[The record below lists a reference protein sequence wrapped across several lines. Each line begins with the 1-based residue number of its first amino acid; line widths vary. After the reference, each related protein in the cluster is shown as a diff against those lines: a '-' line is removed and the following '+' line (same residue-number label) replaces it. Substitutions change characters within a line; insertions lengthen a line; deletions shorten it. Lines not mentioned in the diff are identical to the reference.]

1 MSLLKSHIFI
11 ALPLIWMSFSA
22 SHNRTTKPVFSDWTY
37 DNKLVQM
44 FPNPASTVIN
54 FTYQG
59 PANQQHILQIYSF
72 IGKKMTE
79 VRIFGNTRL
88 TVQLDENY
96 YRGIYI
102 YQLRDL
108 DGRMIESGKF
118 QVIK

>member
-1 MSLLKSHIFI
+1 MSFMKSHIFI
-11 ALPLIWMSFSA
+11 SLPLFWLSFS
-22 SHNRTTKPVFSDWTY
+22 TVPPIKPNPAPNHWPY

-44 FPNPASTVIN
+44 FPNPATTVIN
-54 FTYQG
+54 FTCQG
-59 PANQQHILQIYSF
+59 PTNQQHILQIYSF

-88 TVQLDENY
+88 TIQLDENY

>member
-1 MSLLKSHIFI
+1 MSLLKSHFLLL
-11 ALPLIWMSFSA
+11 LPMLWWIHADTRPMSAPHTA
-22 SHNRTTKPVFSDWTY
+22 SEWPL
-37 DNKLVQM
+37 DNKLVQL
-44 FPNPASTVIN
+44 FPNPASTVVY

-59 PANQQHILQIYSF
+59 PSNQQHILQIYSF

-79 VRIFGNTRL
+79 ARIYGNTRL
-88 TVQLDENY
+88 MIQLDENY

-118 QVIK
+118 QVVK

>member
-1 MSLLKSHIFI
+1 MSIPKSHILLFT
-11 ALPLIWMSFSA
+11 LPLLLWSKKDFRPHVYPSTIEWPS
-22 SHNRTTKPVFSDWTY
+22 
-37 DNKLVQM
+37 DNKLVQL

-59 PANQQHILQIYSF
+59 SSTQQHILQIYSF
-72 IGKKMTE
+72 IGKKMLET
-79 VRIFGNTRL
+79 RIFGNTRL

-118 QVIK
+118 QVVK